1 MHLPKI
7 VLLAAALPL
16 SFLWSCKGAQ
26 ARSAPETVQSA
37 PPAGWEEDSE
47 EPTEE
52 APDNGASWVEQ
63 PGSGTDPF
71 PLKSIHVSAR
81 ITGTVAH
88 VEVDQ
93 VFGNRNAK
101 PVTAVYVFP
110 LPHQAAIHD
119 LSIRMGNKVVRAKIQ
134 RKADARRTY
143 ENAARQGKT
152 AALLEQ
158 ERPNLFQQSVANIMP
173 GQELT
178 VRTVMDMPV
187 APNGDMTEFVF
198 PTAVGPRF
206 CPPGS
211 VPDLGK
217 IGAPRLPAGMAP
229 PQRLSMDVMLDAG
242 VPVSEIVSP
251 SHELSVSGTGDW
263 RGPVA
268 IRLRDGSTIP
278 NKDFLLRWKARGD
291 RPLASVVTDGNGDK
305 GHFLLQIQPPRL
317 GSRSQTSGK
326 ELVFLVDRSGSMSG
340 EPLDHVKKA
349 MRKALRQM
357 DPRDKFQI
365 VSFSNDASA
374 FESGAVQATT
384 ENVARGV
391 AYVDALQAGGGT
403 WMLNG
408 FREAFQYKPAPGE
421 LRIVCLMSDG
431 FIGNEDEILQ
441 AVEREMGERTR
452 VFALG
457 VGSSVNRWFVEELA
471 ARGKGKAQVA
481 TLDEDPADK
490 VKKFLETVRRP
501 VITGVTLEWNGVEI
515 ADQVPAKVPDLF
527 DGEPLVVAGRFL
539 SERAGTVVVRGECNG
554 RSLRLEVPVDPTSGE
569 DNGAVST
576 LWARA
581 RIAEMERTNQGN
593 PDAGTVEE
601 MTKLALK
608 HRLASQYTSFVA
620 VVEKAVNPDGKAQT
634 VQVPQALPE
643 GVTENALGG
652 GADRTMKM
660 SGVAYGVAA
669 AGGTTETRSVAWPA
683 SSPSSTMSSSV
694 MSSMVDKPDGFL
706 GEDVDPSQPNMV
718 DVILAGGGG
727 TLKKGEAKE
736 GDRCGRCPAE
746 VDRMAAVGGT
756 GLGTGGRS
764 GFGTGAAVRAKVAVP
779 KAADI
784 ELGGEAGS
792 RSPESIL
799 RVIRAHLGGF
809 RYSYEKFL
817 RANPKLSGRI
827 TLKFTIAPSGDIIA
841 ISIVK
846 SETGS
851 PALDQEIQDK
861 AKRMKF
867 DQIEKGNVTITYA
880 LNLDKN

>member
-1 MHLPKI
+1 MHLPKF

-16 SFLWSCKGAQ
+16 SFLWSCNKAQ
-26 ARSAPETVQSA
+26 AQSA
-37 PPAGWEEDSE
+37 PQAVSSETTGNWEEESE
-47 EPTEE
+47 EPIAQPATDD
-52 APDNGASWVEQ
+52 ARWTEQ
-63 PGSGTDPF
+63 PGGGTDPF
-71 PLKSIHVSAR
+71 PLKSIHVSTR
-81 ITGTVAH
+81 ISGTVAH

-93 VFGNRNAK
+93 VFGNRNTK

-143 ENAARQGKT
+143 ETAARQGKT

-211 VPDLGK
+211 VPDMGK

-229 PQRLSMDVMLDAG
+229 PQRLTMDVMLDAG

-251 SHELSVSGTGDW
+251 SHELSVSGTGNW

-268 IRLRDGSTIP
+268 LRLRDGATIP

-291 RPLASVVTDGNGDK
+291 RPLASVVTDGNGGK
-305 GHFLLQIQPPRL
+305 GHFLLQVQPPRL

-340 EPLDHVKKA
+340 EPLELVKRA

-357 DPRDKFQI
+357 DPRDKFRI
-365 VSFSNDASA
+365 VSFSDDASA
-374 FESGAVQATT
+374 FESSAVRATP
-384 ENVARGV
+384 ENIAKGV
-391 AYVDALQAGGGT
+391 AFVDAMRAGGGT

-408 FREAFQYKPAPGE
+408 FREAFQHKPGPGE

-431 FIGNEDEILQ
+431 FIGNEHEILQ
-441 AVEREMGERTR
+441 AVGREMGDRTR

-457 VGSSVNRWFVEELA
+457 VGSSVNRWFLDELA
-471 ARGKGKAQVA
+471 FRGTGKAQVA
-481 TLDEDPADK
+481 TLDEDPAEK
-490 VKKFLETVRRP
+490 VEKFLETVRRP
-501 VITGVTLEWNGVEI
+501 VLTGVRLEWKGVQI

-527 DGEPLVVAGRFL
+527 DGEPLVVTGRFL
-539 SERAGTVVVRGECNG
+539 SDRAGSVVVHGECNG
-554 RSLRLEVPVDPTSGE
+554 QALRLEVPVDPTTGE
-569 DNGAVST
+569 NNGAVSS

-581 RIAEMERTNQGN
+581 RIAELERSNQGN
-593 PDAGTVEE
+593 PDGSTVEE
-601 MTKLALK
+601 MTKLALE

-620 VVEKAVNPDGKAQT
+620 VVEKVVNKDGKAAT
-634 VQVPQALPE
+634 VEVPQALPE

-652 GADRTMKM
+652 GADKM
-660 SGVAYGVAA
+660 MAVSGTAYGSVA
-669 AGGTTETRSVAWPA
+669 AGGATETRTVAWPA
-683 SSPSSTMSSSV
+683 GNPSAV
-694 MSSMVDKPDGFL
+694 MSAPMMPSIEIKSDGLL
-706 GEDVDPSQPNMV
+706 GEDVDPSQSNMV

-727 TLKKGEAKE
+727 SIKKGEQ
-736 GDRCGRCPAE
+736 GGRGASGG
-746 VDRMAAVGGT
+746 DRMATVGGT
-756 GLGTGGRS
+756 GLGTGGRA
-764 GFGTGAAVRAKVAVP
+764 GFGTGAAGRAKVAPP
-779 KAADI
+779 KASDI

-809 RYSYEKFL
+809 RYSYQKVL
-817 RANPKLSGRI
+817 RTNPEVGGTI
-827 TLKFTIAPSGDIIA
+827 VLKFTIGPSGDIVA
-841 ISIVK
+841 ISVAK

-851 PALDQEIQDK
+851 AALDQEILDK

-867 DQIEKGNVTITYA
+867 DQIEKGNVTITYT
-880 LNLDKN
+880 LRLDKD

>member
-1 MHLPKI
+1 MHLPKF

-16 SFLWSCKGAQ
+16 SFLWSCNKAQ
-26 ARSAPETVQSA
+26 AQSA
-37 PPAGWEEDSE
+37 PQAVSSETTGNWEEESE
-47 EPTEE
+47 EPIAQPATDD
-52 APDNGASWVEQ
+52 ARWTEQ
-63 PGSGTDPF
+63 PGGGSDPF
-71 PLKSIHVSAR
+71 PLKSIHVSTR
-81 ITGTVAH
+81 ISGTVAH

-93 VFGNRNAK
+93 VFGNRNTK

-143 ENAARQGKT
+143 ETAARQGKT
-152 AALLEQ
+152 ATLLEQ

-211 VPDLGK
+211 VPDMGK

-229 PQRLSMDVMLDAG
+229 PQRLSMEVVLDAG

-251 SHELSVSGTGDW
+251 SHRLSVSGTGNW

-268 IRLRDGSTIP
+268 LRLRDGATIP

-291 RPLASVVTDGNGDK
+291 RPLASVVTDGNGGK
-305 GHFLLQIQPPRL
+305 GHFLLQVQPPRL
-317 GSRSQTSGK
+317 GNRSQTSGK

-340 EPLDHVKKA
+340 EPLELVKRA

-357 DPRDKFQI
+357 DPRDKFRI
-365 VSFSNDASA
+365 VSFSDDASA
-374 FESGAVQATT
+374 FESSAVQATS
-384 ENVARGV
+384 ENVAKGV
-391 AYVDALQAGGGT
+391 AFVDAMRAGGGT

-408 FREAFQYKPAPGE
+408 FHEAFQHKPGPGE

-431 FIGNEDEILQ
+431 FIGNEHEILQ
-441 AVEREMGERTR
+441 AVEREMGDRTR

-457 VGSSVNRWFVEELA
+457 VGSSVNRWFLEELA
-471 ARGKGKAQVA
+471 VRGNGKAQVA
-481 TLDEDPADK
+481 TLDEDPAEK
-490 VKKFLETVRRP
+490 VEKFLETVRRP
-501 VITGVTLEWNGVEI
+501 VLTGVRLEWKGVQI

-527 DGEPLVVAGRFL
+527 DGEPLVVTGRFL
-539 SERAGTVVVRGECNG
+539 SDRAGSVVVHGECNG
-554 RSLRLEVPVDPTSGE
+554 QALRLEVPVDPTTGE
-569 DNGAVST
+569 NNGAVSS

-581 RIAEMERTNQGN
+581 RIAELERSNRGN
-593 PDAGTVEE
+593 PDASTVEE
-601 MTKLALK
+601 MTKLALE

-620 VVEKAVNPDGKAQT
+620 VVEKVVNKDGKAAT
-634 VQVPQALPE
+634 VEVPQALPQ

-652 GADRTMKM
+652 GADKM
-660 SGVAYGVAA
+660 MAVSGTAYGSMA
-669 AGGTTETRSVAWPA
+669 AGGATEARSVAWPA
-683 SSPSSTMSSSV
+683 SSPSATMRSSV
-694 MSSMVDKPDGFL
+694 MASIDDKPEGFL
-706 GEDVDPSQPNMV
+706 GEDVDPSQSNMV

-727 TLKKGEAKE
+727 SIKKGEQ
-736 GDRCGRCPAE
+736 GGRGASGG
-746 VDRMAAVGGT
+746 DRMATVGGT
-756 GLGTGGRS
+756 GLGTGGRA
-764 GFGTGAAVRAKVAVP
+764 GFGTGAAARAKVAPP
-779 KAADI
+779 KVSDI

-809 RYSYEKFL
+809 RYSYEKVL
-817 RANPKLSGRI
+817 RTNPEVGGTI
-827 TLKFTIAPSGDIIA
+827 VLKFTIGPSGDIVA
-841 ISIVK
+841 ISVAK

-851 PALDQEIQDK
+851 AALDQEILDK

-867 DQIEKGNVTITYA
+867 DQIEKGNVTITYTFR
-880 LNLDKN
+880 LDKN

>member
-7 VLLAAALPL
+7 VLIAAALPL
-16 SFLWSCKGAQ
+16 SFLWSCNKAQ
-26 ARSAPETVQSA
+26 AQSAPQTVQSET
-37 PPAGWEEDSE
+37 PANWEDDAE
-47 EPTEE
+47 ESTDEPSTDD
-52 APDNGASWVEQ
+52 ARWVEQ

-71 PLKSIHVSAR
+71 PLKSIHVSTR
-81 ITGTVAH
+81 ISGTVAH

-93 VFGNRNAK
+93 VFGNRNSR

-119 LSIRMGNKVVRAKIQ
+119 LTIRMGNKVVRAKIQ

-187 APNGDMTEFVF
+187 AFHGDVTEFVF

-206 CPPGS
+206 CPAGS

-217 IGAPRLPAGMAP
+217 IGAPRLPEGMAP

-242 VPVSEIVSP
+242 TPVSEIVSP
-251 SHELSVSGTGDW
+251 SHELSVSGNGDW
-263 RGPVA
+263 KGPVA

-291 RPLASVVTDGNGDK
+291 RPLASVVTDGEGGK

-340 EPLDHVKKA
+340 EPLELVKMA

-408 FREAFQYKPAPGE
+408 FREAFQYKPTPGE

-441 AVEREMGERTR
+441 AVEREMGDRTR

-481 TLDEDPADK
+481 TLDEDPAGK

-501 VITGVTLEWNGVEI
+501 VITGVKLQWKGVEI
-515 ADQVPAKVPDLF
+515 VDQVPAKVPDLF

-539 SERAGTVVVRGECNG
+539 SDRAGTVVVHGECNG

-569 DNGAVST
+569 NNGAVST
-576 LWARA
+576 LWARS
-581 RIAEMERTNQGN
+581 RIAELERSNRGN
-593 PDAGTVEE
+593 PDASTVEE

-620 VVEKAVNPDGKAQT
+620 VVEKTVNPEGKAQT
-634 VQVPQALPE
+634 LQVPQALPE

-652 GADRTMKM
+652 GADKMVNPNEGGSTESRTI
-660 SGVAYGVAA
+660 
-669 AGGTTETRSVAWPA
+669 AWAP
-683 SSPSSTMSSSV
+683 SSPSAV
-694 MSSMVDKPDGFL
+694 MSAEAMPSIDIKSDGLL
-706 GEDVDPSQPNMV
+706 GEDVDPSQSNMV

-727 TLKKGEAKE
+727 SIKKGEQ
-736 GDRCGRCPAE
+736 GGRGGSSG
-746 VDRMAAVGGT
+746 DRMAAVGGT
-756 GLGTGGRS
+756 GLGTGGRA
-764 GFGTGAAVRAKVAVP
+764 GFGTGAAVRAKVSVP

-792 RSPESIL
+792 RSPQSIL
-799 RVIRAHLGGF
+799 RVIRTHMGGF
-809 RYSYEKFL
+809 RYTYEKFL
-817 RANPKLSGRI
+817 RANPKLGGRI
-827 TLKFTIAPSGDIIA
+827 SLKFTIAPSGDIVA
-841 ISIVK
+841 ISIAK
-846 SETGS
+846 SETGDA
-851 PALDQEIQDK
+851 ALDQEILDK

-867 DQIEKGNVTITYA
+867 DQIEKGNVTVTYA
-880 LNLDKN
+880 LRLDKN

>member
-16 SFLWSCKGAQ
+16 SFLWSCNKAQ
-26 ARSAPETVQSA
+26 AQSA
-37 PPAGWEEDSE
+37 PQSVQSESSAGWEEESE
-47 EPTEE
+47 EPTVEPS
-52 APDNGASWVEQ
+52 PDDARWVEQ

-71 PLKSIHVSAR
+71 PLKSIHVSTR
-81 ITGTVAH
+81 ISGTVAH

-93 VFGNRNAK
+93 VFGNRNSR

-119 LSIRMGNKVVRAKIQ
+119 LTIRMGDKVVRAKIQ

-173 GQELT
+173 GQELV

-187 APNGDMTEFVF
+187 ASNGDMTEFVF

-206 CPPGS
+206 CPPGA
-211 VPDLGK
+211 VPDMGK
-217 IGAPRLPAGMAP
+217 IGAPRLPEGMAP
-229 PQRLSMDVMLDAG
+229 PQRLTMDVMLDAG

-251 SHELSVSGTGDW
+251 SHELSVSGAGDW

-268 IRLRDGSTIP
+268 LRLRDGSTIP

-291 RPLASVVTDGNGDK
+291 RPLASVVTDGNGGK

-340 EPLDHVKKA
+340 EPLDLVKRA

-365 VSFSNDASA
+365 VSFSDDASA
-374 FESGAVQATT
+374 FESSAVRATP
-384 ENVARGV
+384 ENVAKGV
-391 AYVDALQAGGGT
+391 AFVEAMHAGGGT

-408 FREAFQYKPAPGE
+408 FREAFQYKPGPGE

-441 AVEREMGERTR
+441 AVEREMGDRTR
-452 VFALG
+452 VFSLE
-457 VGSSVNRWFVEELA
+457 VGSSVNRWFLEELA
-471 ARGKGKAQVA
+471 LRGKGKAQVA

-501 VITGVTLEWNGVEI
+501 VLTGVRLEWKGVQI

-527 DGEPLVVAGRFL
+527 DGEPLVVTGRFL
-539 SERAGTVVVRGECNG
+539 SDRAGTVVVHGECNG
-554 RSLRLEVPVDPTSGE
+554 KDLRLEVPVDPASGE
-569 DNGAVST
+569 DNGAVSS

-581 RIAEMERTNQGN
+581 RIAELERSNRGS
-593 PDAGTVEE
+593 PDGSTVEE

-620 VVEKAVNPDGKAQT
+620 VLEKTVNAEGKAET
-634 VQVPQALPE
+634 VEVPQALPE

-652 GADRTMKM
+652 GADKM
-660 SGVAYGVAA
+660 MSATGTAHGSVA
-669 AGGTTETRSVAWPA
+669 AGGATEARTMAWPA
-683 SSPSSTMSSSV
+683 SRPSAV
-694 MSSMVDKPDGFL
+694 MSAPMLPSIEIKSDGLL
-706 GEDVDPSQPNMV
+706 GEDASPNESNMV

-727 TLKKGEAKE
+727 SIKKGEQ
-736 GDRCGRCPAE
+736 GGRGGSSG
-746 VDRMAAVGGT
+746 DRMATVNGT
-756 GLGTGGRS
+756 GLGTGGRA
-764 GFGTGAAVRAKVAVP
+764 GFGAGAAVRAKVAVP
-779 KAADI
+779 KATDI
-784 ELGGEAGS
+784 ELGGESGS

-799 RVIRAHLGGF
+799 RVLRSHMGGF
-809 RYSYEKFL
+809 RYTYEKFL
-817 RANPKLSGRI
+817 RANPKLGGRI
-827 TLKFTIAPSGDIIA
+827 SLKFTIAPSGDIVA
-841 ISIVK
+841 ITIVK
-846 SETGS
+846 SETGHV
-851 PALDQEIQDK
+851 ALDQEILDK

-867 DQIEKGNVTITYA
+867 DQIEKGNVTVTYT
-880 LNLDKN
+880 LDLDKN